1 MAINNPSIIDLCKK
15 VDSKYT
21 LCITAAKRARQI
33 VAKQSQPLLDS
44 NDLKPLKT
52 AIEEINLN
60 LITYTRPGQKDE

>member
-33 VAKQSQPLLDS
+33 VSKQSQPFIDAEE
-44 NDLKPLKT
+44 LKPLKI
-52 AIEEINLN
+52 AVEEINRS
-60 LITYTRPGQKDE
+60 LITYNRTGSKDE